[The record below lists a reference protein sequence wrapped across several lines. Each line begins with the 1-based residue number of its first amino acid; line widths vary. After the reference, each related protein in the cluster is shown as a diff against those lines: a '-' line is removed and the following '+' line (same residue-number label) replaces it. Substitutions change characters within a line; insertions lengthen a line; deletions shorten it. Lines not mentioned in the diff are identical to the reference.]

1 MRFRRLTIALL
12 MASCMLGTS
21 AGPVDDARKLFNDGE
36 YQQVVEKLL
45 PVVKRTPRDGNAT
58 YFLGASLYALGDYT
72 GCIDPLTMAE
82 SRGVADASR
91 ILARIAV
98 GNYDVETAEKHLENW
113 ETRLKKS
120 KKSLPEEFDEVSSKI
135 VRLRNMLERVER
147 IEVIDTINVDENDFF
162 RHYRLSKAAG
172 KILAPDAVS
181 HIGVAEDNAELSVA
195 YLPENNSE
203 ILWAQADS
211 TGQFS
216 LYSADILD
224 DGHIDHTAKLDD
236 SLGEGGNAAFPFLMP
251 DGVTLYFANDGEN
264 SLGGYDIFMTR
275 RSDSDNGE
283 RSYFQ
288 PQNLGM
294 PYNSPFNDYMMAIDE
309 STGLGWFA
317 SDREQIPGKV
327 TIYIFAP
334 SQMRVNVE
342 SDDPNIAS
350 MALLADISLFQKEG
364 VDYKAMLA
372 EKLPAEDNDISSEP
386 TGPSFAVDGGN
397 GKVYYRLSDFKNTR
411 ARSVMLEGMATESAL
426 RRHIE
431 QENAL
436 RETYRIGDKGVA
448 SRILDSERETK
459 QLRKQLLNLINRAIK
474 LENN

>member
-1 MRFRRLTIALL
+1 
-12 MASCMLGTS
+12 
-21 AGPVDDARKLFNDGE
+21 
-36 YQQVVEKLL
+36 
-45 PVVKRTPRDGNAT
+45 
-58 YFLGASLYALGDYT
+58 
-72 GCIDPLTMAE
+72 
-82 SRGVADASR
+82 
-91 ILARIAV
+91 
-98 GNYDVETAEKHLENW
+98 
-113 ETRLKKS
+113 
-120 KKSLPEEFDEVSSKI
+120 
-135 VRLRNMLERVER
+135 
-147 IEVIDTINVDENDFF
+147 
-162 RHYRLSKAAG
+162 
-172 KILAPDAVS
+172 
-181 HIGVAEDNAELSVA
+181 
-195 YLPENNSE
+195 
-203 ILWAQADS
+203 
-211 TGQFS
+211 
-216 LYSADILD
+216 
-224 DGHIDHTAKLDD
+224 
-236 SLGEGGNAAFPFLMP
+236 
-251 DGVTLYFANDGEN
+251 
-264 SLGGYDIFMTR
+264 
-275 RSDSDNGE
+275 
-283 RSYFQ
+283 
-288 PQNLGM
+288 
-294 PYNSPFNDYMMAIDE
+294 MMAIDE

-411 ARSVMLEGMATESAL
+411 ARSVMLEAMATESAL

-436 RETYRIGDKGVA
+436 RETYRKGDKGVA